1 MFSFVVNVYLSAIIC
16 VSTPGNAVNYTIWT
30 SRNHHMSKRHHNCKN
45 WREMTVRGYCL
56 ITSSSKLVYSP
67 TFHFG
72 LDSHVFLYI
81 SASCCPLRQSCERE
95 WNHVYDNNIMAVYY
109 KFFCFA
115 FFFFLLFCVFYVSK
129 VFLITICGH
138 FFFLIKKDRTENN
151 STRGSI
157 VILWQKALF

>member
-1 MFSFVVNVYLSAIIC
+1 MFSFVVSVYLSAIIC

-115 FFFFLLFCVFYVSK
+115 FFFLLFCVFYVSK
-129 VFLITICGH
+129 VFLITISGH

>member
-1 MFSFVVNVYLSAIIC
+1 MFSFVVSVYLSAIIC

-115 FFFFLLFCVFYVSK
+115 FFFLLFCVFYVSK

>member
-45 WREMTVRGYCL
+45 WREMSVRGYCL

-72 LDSHVFLYI
+72 LDSHVFFYI
-81 SASCCPLRQSCERE
+81 SASCCPLRQSCKRE

-115 FFFFLLFCVFYVSK
+115 FFFLLFCVFYVSK
-129 VFLITICGH
+129 VFLITISGH

-151 STRGSI
+151 SPRGSI